1 MYEKYLE
8 FNFKKRPLFKYFL
21 NSDSMPIKLLNL
33 LGKRID
39 LNLAN
44 IDRFP
49 KDKVFN
55 YLKKRGFEKY
65 IRKNSI

>member
-1 MYEKYLE
+1 ML
-8 FNFKKRPLFKYFL
+8 
-21 NSDSMPIKLLNL
+21 IKLLNL
-33 LGKRID
+33 LGKKID

-49 KDKVFN
+49 KDKVFD
-55 YLKKRGFEKY
+55 YLKNRGFEKY